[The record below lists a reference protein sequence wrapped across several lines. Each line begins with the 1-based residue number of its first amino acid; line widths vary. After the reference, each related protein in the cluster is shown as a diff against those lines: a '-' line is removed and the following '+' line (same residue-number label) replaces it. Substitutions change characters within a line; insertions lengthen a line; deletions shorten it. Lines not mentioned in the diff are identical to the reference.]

1 MTPESD
7 KVALLRKQIADLKK
21 HWPAHTVPPGLMQQL
36 DDLEEALEQA
46 LQEDEG
52 SANEDPPPL
61 DEHP

>member
-1 MTPESD
+1 MTQESE
-7 KVALLRKQIADLKK
+7 KVTLLREQITDLKK

-52 SANEDPPPL
+52 SVNEDLPPL
-61 DEHP
+61 DDHP